1 MQFEFKRASIANVI
15 LIKSKR
21 SEDNRGF
28 FIKGFERE
36 PFLHFLREP
45 FVEDYVSESRKNV
58 LRGLHYQIEPKAQ
71 GKLITI
77 ISGKILD
84 VALDLRNNSK
94 TLYKYSMNELST
106 LGWDSVWIPRGF
118 AHGFLSLEDDST
130 VLNRCT
136 ADFDPNLERGVR
148 WNDPFFKINWPLDS
162 PVLSEKDQ
170 LWKLWNQ

>member
-1 MQFEFKRASIANVI
+1 MQFEFKRASIADVI

-36 PFLHFLREP
+36 PFFHFLIEP

-71 GKLITI
+71 GKLITVLT
-77 ISGKILD
+77 GRILD
-84 VALDLRNNSK
+84 VALDLRNDSK
-94 TLYKYSMNELST
+94 TLYKYSMNELSYR
-106 LGWDSVWIPRGF
+106 GWDSVWIPWGF
-118 AHGFLSLEDDST
+118 AHGFLSLEDHSI

-136 ADFDPNLERGVR
+136 AEFEPSLERGIR
-148 WNDPFFKINWPLDS
+148 WNDPSVNIQWPISD
-162 PVLSEKDQ
+162 PILSDKDGK
-170 LWKLWNQ
+170 WKLLEI